1 MMTWLQENWIIAVVG
16 LVVAVVLLWW
26 LFGRAKPEEI
36 APPSIEPAK
45 PAKPLEPVKP
55 EIVAAE
61 PARFKPIEPAPTPI
75 VTPTPPP
82 IAKTPPPPPVVVP
95 VAEPEPLAPAADPAA
110 PPAPIAPAP
119 VEPVAAEP
127 IAPAPAPEPAP
138 KPQPA
143 PTITPTPEVT
153 ERKADNL
160 QLLKGVG
167 PKMVALLG
175 GLGVTSYQQIAN
187 WTDADVAAID
197 PQLGAF
203 QGRIARDNIVD
214 QASYLARGDKAG
226 FEAKYGALGGE
237 L

>member
-1 MMTWLQENWIIAVVG
+1 MTWLQENWIIAVVG

-26 LFGRAKPEEI
+26 LFGRAKPEEM

-61 PARFKPIEPAPTPI
+61 PARFKPIEPAPTPV

-82 IAKTPPPPPVVVP
+82 NSKNP
-95 VAEPEPLAPAADPAA
+95 APATRRRPDCRARTTGAGCRT
-110 PPAPIAPAP
+110 PAPIAPAP
-119 VEPVAAEP
+119 IEPVAAEP
-127 IAPAPAPEPAP
+127 VAPATGTRAA
-138 KPQPA
+138 A
-143 PTITPTPEVT
+143 CANATPTPEVAAP
-153 ERKADNL
+153 KADNL

-175 GLGVTSYQQIAN
+175 GLGVTSYQQIAD

-214 QASYLARGDKAG
+214 QAGYLARGDKAG